1 MKMLRSPI
9 YKPAFA
15 TDIKAEVDKPDTEPD
30 KRIHIS
36 ASRARVEFHPRNSHL
51 SHLKFACLNNSHE
64 RVCRNLI
71 PEERLISGQNKRERR
86 IFLAQGRIPSVL
98 LKL

>member
-15 TDIKAEVDKPDTEPD
+15 TDIKAEVDKPD

-71 PEERLISGQNKRERR
+71 PEERLIPGQNKRERL